1 MHSRILLGAGLLGLV
16 GCGVFGSDS
25 TSDPPPVAAAP
36 DPPAATEDGG
46 LPEGAPPPAVGTP
59 ANNELTNEFG
69 VFVTATAPTGGD
81 GTIEHPFATISAGI
95 ERVKDLKLRV
105 YVCAGTYK
113 ESLTLVNAVSVIS
126 ALSCDG
132 GVWTTGG
139 ARAVLEAPTS
149 PAIRAKD
156 IGLSTRLEGFDVTA
170 PAGTAMTPNSI
181 ALIAENAPMLTIA
194 SSKLTSAKAFDG
206 VDGTDGVQ
214 LTLGA
219 LAKGTDGYAQSGP
232 SVPGNPFAAIGHNT
246 GRPGGVGSCVGAAGH
261 DGESGGTGGNGA
273 TEKCGPAGP
282 LYLWS
287 IYSSAATGAYE
298 RSDAMVRVASPGAA
312 GTDGASAQSVGLLT
326 PDGYS
331 PSSGTNGTDGAPG
344 KGGGGGNGG
353 PHAIDTGLHCSAT
366 LNGNY
371 FYGASG
377 AGGGAGGCPGLAGTA
392 GGGGGAS
399 IAALVF
405 ASPGLTLTTVDLV
418 AGDGG
423 RGGKGTF
430 GSLPQ
435 PGGQP
440 GTTPTGASPATAGS
454 FGGRA
459 GFSGNGAGGPSAA
472 LAFTAGAVVL
482 SPDTHTTAGA
492 AGAGVAVRSEPFTSV
507 TMPAS
512 AAGSSVPVLQF

>member
-1 MHSRILLGAGLLGLV
+1 MHSRILLGVGLLGLV
-16 GCGVFGSDS
+16 GCGIFGSDA
-25 TSDPPPVAAAP
+25 TQPEATAPPVT
-36 DPPAATEDGG
+36 PPAATDDGG

-59 ANNELTNEFG
+59 ANNELTSEFG
-69 VFVTATAPTGGD
+69 VFVTASAPAGGD
-81 GTIEHPFATISAGI
+81 GTIDHPFATISAGI

-132 GVWTTGG
+132 GVWQTGG
-139 ARAVLEAPTS
+139 AHAVLEAPTS

-156 IGLSTRLEGFDVTA
+156 IILATRLEGLDVTA
-170 PAGTAMTPNSI
+170 PAGTAMSPNSI

-206 VDGTDGVQ
+206 VDGTDGMQ

-219 LAKGTDGYAQSGP
+219 NA
-232 SVPGNPFAAIGHNT
+232 NGHNGVAAAGPVLPT
-246 GRPGGVGSCVGAAGH
+246 PPANLTPFQKGAAGGIGACVGAAGH
-261 DGESGGTGGNGA
+261 DGVNGGNGGNGATQSCQGNIMGVCTWVVINPYVRSDAVVQPSGPGAAGNDGASASTLGALSAAAGYSPAAGTAGSDGSPGKGGTGGNGGPEWTLPGTPA
-273 TEKCGPAGP
+273 TDIGRYR
-282 LYLWS
+282 LS
-287 IYSSAATGAYE
+287 
-298 RSDAMVRVASPGAA
+298 
-312 GTDGASAQSVGLLT
+312 
-326 PDGYS
+326 
-331 PSSGTNGTDGAPG
+331 
-344 KGGGGGNGG
+344 
-353 PHAIDTGLHCSAT
+353 
-366 LNGNY
+366 
-371 FYGASG
+371 ASG

-405 ASPGLTLTTVDLV
+405 TSPGLTLTAVDLV
-418 AGDGG
+418 GGDGG

-440 GTTPTGASPATAGS
+440 GTTPTGSTPATSGS

-472 LAFTAGAVVL
+472 LAFTGGAVVV

-492 AGAGVAVRSEPFTSV
+492 AGAGVAARTEPFTSV

-512 AAGSSVPVLQF
+512 AAGSAAPVLQF